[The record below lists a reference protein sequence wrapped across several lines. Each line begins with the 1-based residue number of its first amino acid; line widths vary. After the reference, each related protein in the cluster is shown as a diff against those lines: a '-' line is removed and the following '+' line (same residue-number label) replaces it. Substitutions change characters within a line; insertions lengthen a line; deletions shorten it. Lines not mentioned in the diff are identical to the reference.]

1 MMELSHKRIGLAA
14 ILVLAAGV
22 FPVQAQE
29 AEKDAA
35 QEAEPKTESEPAA
48 EQTESVE
55 ATESADDAVAV
66 ETRQTITG
74 SRISRTVSDEDT
86 HGSQRIE
93 TVAPVDVYSREEL
106 TRTGEIDLGRALR
119 RLDPSIRGGF

>member
-1 MMELSHKRIGLAA
+1 MMELSHKWIGLAA

-35 QEAEPKTESEPAA
+35 DEAEPQTESEPV

-55 ATESADDAVAV
+55 ATGSADDTVAV

-74 SRISRTVSDEDT
+74 SRINRTVSDEDT
-86 HGSQRIE
+86 HGSQRID
-93 TVAPVDVYSREEL
+93 TFAPVDVYSREEL

-119 RLDPSIRGGF
+119 RLDPSIRGRF